1 MYLARYR
8 QVIVGTYKM
17 IYNTETPEIIA
28 AMVTSRMLPFAVT
41 ESAKENL
48 NIELK
53 M

>member
-1 MYLARYR
+1 
-8 QVIVGTYKM
+8 M
-17 IYNTETPEIIA
+17 IYNTETPEVIA
-28 AMVTSRMLPFAVT
+28 AIVTSRMFPLAVT

>member
-1 MYLARYR
+1 
-8 QVIVGTYKM
+8 M
-17 IYNTETPEIIA
+17 IYNTETPEVIA
-28 AMVTSRMLPFAVT
+28 AMVISRMFPLAVT